1 MRPQSSIF
9 LVAAWALL
17 AAATPLDIASQK
29 QYPMAIPSTSKDLKV
44 PGHSPAYYC
53 EDPSDDLF
61 QISSFEFSPTR
72 PRIGYYLDIYF
83 WGYFTAETGDVP
95 WLNITGS
102 VNGRDELGP
111 VYDAPLCDINVFQK
125 VLVPRPGG
133 GHEGEYRQHRSCPQA
148 FKRAMRPSAHRR
160 FLFIRKHFLSAGMI

>member
-1 MRPQSSIF
+1 M
-9 LVAAWALL
+9 
-17 AAATPLDIASQK
+17 
-29 QYPMAIPSTSKDLKV
+29 
-44 PGHSPAYYC
+44 
-53 EDPSDDLF
+53 
-61 QISSFEFSPTR
+61 
-72 PRIGYYLDIYF
+72 DIYF

-133 GHEGEYRQHRSCPQA
+133 GHEGEYRQHRSCPPGIQKGYATISSPPIPLYPEA
-148 FKRAMRPSAHRR
+148 FPVGRYDLRAEALTQDGRR
-160 FLFIRKHFLSAGMI
+160 IFCVKGEFDVLGQDDD

>member
-72 PRIGYYLDIYF
+72 PR
-83 WGYFTAETGDVP
+83 
-95 WLNITGS
+95 
-102 VNGRDELGP
+102 
-111 VYDAPLCDINVFQK
+111 
-125 VLVPRPGG
+125 
-133 GHEGEYRQHRSCPQA
+133 
-148 FKRAMRPSAHRR
+148 M
-160 FLFIRKHFLSAGMI
+160 